1 VKDDI
6 IHRLDALRN
15 AVDTARSVPMSAS
28 VMINRSEFLDLL
40 SELESTID
48 TTLSHATEVLGE
60 RDAFVDTGRIE
71 AIELLREAEKKSEDL
86 VSDTDVYR
94 LAQLRAEEITTAA
107 AEGAARLRAETEEYV
122 EAKLA
127 NFEDTVE
134 RTVASIRSGRAQLK
148 GPDAPELD
156 EEMRQETDEYVEEKL
171 AAFEDILV
179 STVEL
184 VRRGRAQLTG
194 GHSHALGDDTDVDHL
209 TLPDHLQR

>member
-1 VKDDI
+1 MKDDI
-6 IHRLDALRN
+6 IRRLDSLRN
-15 AVDTARSVPMSAS
+15 AVDSARSVPMSAS
-28 VMINRSEFLDLL
+28 VMINRSEFLALL

-48 TTLSHATEVLGE
+48 STLSHATEVVGE

-71 AIELLREAEKKSEDL
+71 AIELLREAERRSEDL

-107 AEGAARLRAETEEYV
+107 TEGAARLRAETEEYV

-134 RTVASIRSGRAQLK
+134 RTVAAVRSGRAQLK

-156 EEMRQETDEYVEEKL
+156 EEMRQETDEYVDEKL
-171 AAFEDILV
+171 ASFEEILV
-179 STVEL
+179 STAEL

-194 GHSHALGDDTDVDHL
+194 GHAHLLADDTDVGEMV
-209 TLPDHLQR
+209 LPDHLER